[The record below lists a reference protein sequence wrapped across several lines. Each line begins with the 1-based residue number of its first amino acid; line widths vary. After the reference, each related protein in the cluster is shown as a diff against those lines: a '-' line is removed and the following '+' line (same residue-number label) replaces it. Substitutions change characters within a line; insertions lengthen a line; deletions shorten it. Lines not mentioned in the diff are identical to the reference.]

1 MNNDVTRGRYRADT
15 QRRDR
20 RPLGVAVGATV
31 ALIAGVLSAGAANAH
46 EPRSPSTCLVKAGT
60 TGPVVSSAGGQAL
73 TDALAGSEATIYV
86 GGICTGNFII
96 DRNVTVIGGL
106 RANGSR
112 SKEGTAILDG
122 HGSGTV
128 IAVTSGTVALSRLT
142 MRNDYTYGG
151 GGIHNVGNLHLLA

>member
-1 MNNDVTRGRYRADT
+1 M
-15 QRRDR
+15 
-20 RPLGVAVGATV
+20 
-31 ALIAGVLSAGAANAH
+31 AGAGSVSVG
-46 EPRSPSTCLVKAGT
+46 RGGDST
-60 TGPVVSSAGGQAL
+60 AL
-73 TDALAGSEATIYV
+73 TVALAGSEPRIYF
-86 GGICTGNFII
+86 GGNCQGNFII